1 MKVIF
6 RKSFVRDLKRI
17 EDQAVLAR
25 IAEAV
30 EQVEAAANLQE
41 VSNLKK
47 MSGTEDCYRIRIGDY
62 RVGVAVEGNLVEFV
76 RCLHRRDLYRFF
88 P

>member
-6 RKSFVRDLKRI
+6 RKSFVRDLNRI